1 MSITKP
7 AVKDRMAIE
16 RCVMVEQ
23 DPLERARNFNEVN
36 KGLALETALR
46 ESQRCLECKNRPCVS
61 ACPVNIS
68 IPDFIHEMKN
78 GDFEKITRISR
89 QSVI

>member
-23 DPLERARNFNEVN
+23 DPLERAKNFTAVN
-36 KGLALETALR
+36 TGLALETALR
-46 ESQRCLECKNRPCVS
+46 ESQRCL
-61 ACPVNIS
+61 
-68 IPDFIHEMKN
+68 
-78 GDFEKITRISR
+78 
-89 QSVI
+89 